1 MEKLLFSSAGVGLLL
16 LIVYDVYATV
26 LHASARFGPLGESLN
41 RSLWRLSRHVA
52 FRFSRLRRH
61 KILNAVGP
69 LLLPLIIFVYIATL
83 IAAFALIYYPRM
95 PEQFV
100 VSPGTQ
106 GDAWSLALYFSGIT
120 LTTVGYGDIAP
131 ATSAMRFTAVFQA
144 ACGLALFSLAITY
157 LLSVYGALERKRAV
171 ALSLYHQ
178 AEEGADV
185 AGYLAHHFV
194 GGRFQGLT
202 EAFRFAARDI
212 QGLLES
218 HVEHPVIHYFH
229 PVEVYKSL
237 PRMLFLLLES
247 TTVIRT
253 CLDQNAY
260 PEVLQHPE
268 VRTLDSSARHV
279 LQELVASLD
288 LERRTRERHETTSEE
303 ARRWS
308 RRYLQT
314 LTRLRAEGI
323 ETRADET
330 EGFEAYRSQREDWES
345 KLRRLA
351 LYLGYDWDE
360 ITGDRNLRDA
370 DENSSQ

>member
-1 MEKLLFSSAGVGLLL
+1 MEKLLFTLAGVGLLL

-41 RSLWRLSRHVA
+41 RTLWRLARRVA
-52 FRFSRLRRH
+52 FRFSRLGRH

-69 LLLPLIIFVYIATL
+69 LLLPLIIFVYVATL
-83 IAAFALIYYPRM
+83 ITAFALIYYPRM
-95 PEQFV
+95 PTQFV
-100 VSPGTQ
+100 VGDGTQ

-131 ATSAMRFTAVFQA
+131 ATTTIRFIAVFQA
-144 ACGLALFSLAITY
+144 ACGLALFSLSIAY
-157 LLSVYGALERKRAV
+157 LLSVYSALERKRAV

-185 AGYLAHHFV
+185 AGYIAHHFV
-194 GGRFQGLT
+194 GGRFQGLA
-202 EAFRFAARDI
+202 EAFRFASRDI
-212 QGLLES
+212 QWLLES

-247 TTVIRT
+247 TTVLRA
-253 CLDQNAY
+253 CLDRDAY
-260 PEVLQHPE
+260 PEVLQRPE

-279 LQELVASLD
+279 LDELVASLD
-288 LERRTRERHETTSEE
+288 LERRARERQETTDEE
-303 ARRWS
+303 ARRWT
-308 RRYLQT
+308 RRFRQT
-314 LTRLRAEGI
+314 LARLRAEGI
-323 ETRADET
+323 RTRADEA

-345 KLRRLA
+345 KLRRFA

-370 DENSSQ
+370 DEQ